1 MAISMANFGQ
11 ADVTDEMMDAFV
23 RQMEMEREERGGAGM
38 RQYLKETSDIAA
50 EVGRVEEV
58 GKTAVQKTAEIE
70 TEAKGTA
77 EKELL
82 NQAIKTALAIA
93 ALYVTGGAAG
103 GTGTIATFLQGAPKV
118 SKALQSIHALLK
130 GSKTARYA
138 TTAAG
143 SLYAGGRAQAA
154 GRGVTK
160 RRAGEIPIAAYREP
174 ENGEAARD
182 ERLAARRTA
191 GDIETATRELR
202 ETTKRQY
209 TPTWKSKVLPLE
221 FGPES
226 YSYARNLA
234 YPIMALLGTMDT
246 SEEVL
251 KVFGNKTAVGSMIED
266 KLDMP
271 WLDPM

>member
-1 MAISMANFGQ
+1 MAISMANFGR

-23 RQMEMEREERGGAGM
+23 RSMEMEREERGGEGVL
-38 RQYLKETSDIAA
+38 QYLKETSDIEA
-50 EVGRVEEV
+50 ELGRVTEV
-58 GKTAVQKTAEIE
+58 GKTAVQKTADIE

-77 EKELL
+77 EKELFG
-82 NQAIKTALAIA
+82 QALKTAAMIA
-93 ALYVTGGAAG
+93 LLYVTGGASAATG
-103 GTGTIATFLQGAPKV
+103 GTGTVAKGLQA
-118 SKALQSIHALLK
+118 INALLK

-138 TTAAG
+138 ATIGG

-154 GRGVTK
+154 GREVVQE
-160 RRAGEIPIAAYREP
+160 RAGEIPIAQYREP

-191 GDIETATRELR
+191 GEVETATRGLR
-202 ETTKRQY
+202 EGTKRQY
-209 TPTWKSKVLPLE
+209 TPTWKSKALPLE

-246 SEEVL
+246 SEEVM
-251 KVFGNKTAVGSMIED
+251 KVFGDKMGTGSMD
-266 KLDMP
+266 VFGL
-271 WLDPM
+271 

>member
-50 EVGRVEEV
+50 ELGRVEEV
-58 GKTAVQKTAEIE
+58 GKTAVQTTADIE

-82 NQAIKTALAIA
+82 NQAIMTALAVA
-93 ALYVTGGAAG
+93 ALYFTGGSSAVAG
-103 GTGTIATFLQGAPKV
+103 STGTVAKGLQA
-118 SKALQSIHALLK
+118 INALLK

-138 TTAAG
+138 TTIAG

-160 RRAGEIPIAAYREP
+160 RRAGEIPIAQYREP

-266 KLDMP
+266 KIDMP